1 MGGLRAFLAHPAV
14 RRSAQLLAG
23 AIFVLAALPKIADLS
38 AFASSIH
45 NYHMEPVLPVAS
57 INVLAMVLPWIELTA
72 GLALILAIKPRAG
85 AFVYTGL
92 LTLFTVAVAVAMARG
107 LSFDCGCF
115 GTATATTIGA
125 KKLAE
130 NVGMLAV
137 GLVAGSER
145 R

>member
-1 MGGLRAFLAHPAV
+1 MGGLKSFLTHPV
-14 RRSAQLLAG
+14 IRRGAQLVAG

-38 AFASSIH
+38 AFAGSIH
-45 NYHMEPVLPVAS
+45 NFHMEPVVPVAS

-72 GLALILAIKPRAG
+72 GLALLLSIKPRAG

-92 LTLFTVAVAVAMARG
+92 LTVFTIAVAVAMARG
-107 LSFDCGCF
+107 LSFECGCF
-115 GTATATTIGA
+115 GKASAATIGA
-125 KKLAE
+125 KKLVE
-130 NVGMLAV
+130 NLGMLAV